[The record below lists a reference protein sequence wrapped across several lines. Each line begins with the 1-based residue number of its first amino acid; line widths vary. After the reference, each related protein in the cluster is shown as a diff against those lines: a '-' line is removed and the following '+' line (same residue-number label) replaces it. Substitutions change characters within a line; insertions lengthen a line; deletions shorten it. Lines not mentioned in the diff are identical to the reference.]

1 MTIDYEQVIRDRRPH
16 LKPTSVRSYALSL
29 KALAPQDAT
38 TNATDFL
45 YDVAAVLERLDK
57 YKPTTRKNHLN
68 AAIVVLANEDS
79 EEAKKAFA
87 AYEKK
92 RDEYQGEYTNL
103 VKSKKKTASQEAN
116 WIEWEDFEDM
126 VARMKKELRVPTAGE
141 WSVSDKMKFQDYL
154 TMLLY
159 QHYPLRNDFHDMK
172 VISVREHKKLTETE
186 KRTQN
191 FLVKDRNGFYLLL
204 NEYKTSR
211 KYGEKRIPIE
221 GDVLKPLRKWLRHN
235 DSGYLLINRSGQPLS
250 SNGIT
255 KLMGRVGQREV
266 GRTLGSSL
274 LRHSYLSHKYG
285 KVDEDKKKDADMMM
299 HSVAMQD
306 NYIKK

>member
-1 MTIDYEQVIRDRRPH
+1 MTIDYEQVIKDKRPH
-16 LKPTSVRSYALSL
+16 LKPTSVRSYGLSL
-29 KALAPQDAT
+29 KALAPQDAESM
-38 TNATDFL
+38 DFL
-45 YDVAAVLERLDK
+45 HDVPAVLERLTK

-68 AAIVVLANEDS
+68 AAIVVLNGQDS
-79 EEAKKAFA
+79 EKAREAFA
-87 AYEKK
+87 TYEKK

-116 WIEWEDFEDM
+116 WIEWDEFVAM
-126 VARMKKELRVPTAGE
+126 VGRMQKELKVPRGDE
-141 WSVSDKMKFQDYL
+141 WSPSDKLKFQDYL
-154 TMLLY
+154 AMLLY
-159 QHYPLRNDFHDMK
+159 QHYPLRNDFHDMR
-172 VISVREHKKLTETE
+172 VISLRELKKLSEAE
-186 KRTQN
+186 KREQN
-191 FLVKDRNGFYLLL
+191 FLVREKNGFYLLL
-204 NEYKTSR
+204 NEYKTRR

-221 GDVLKPLRKWLRHN
+221 GEVLKPLRKWLRHN
-235 DSGYLLINRSGQPLS
+235 TSGYLLVNRAGQPLS

-255 KLMGRVGQREV
+255 KLLGRVGQREV

-285 KVDEDKKKDADMMM
+285 QVNEDKKKDADLMM